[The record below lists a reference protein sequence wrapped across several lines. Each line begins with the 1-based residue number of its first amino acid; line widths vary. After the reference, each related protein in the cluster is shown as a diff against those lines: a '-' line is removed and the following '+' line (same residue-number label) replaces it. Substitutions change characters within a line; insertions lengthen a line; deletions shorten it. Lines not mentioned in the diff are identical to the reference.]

1 MLISCCDDSSNCF
14 GFDFFVVGKIV
25 YIFFVVKKR
34 KKFLVSFEMVL
45 KLYDILRF
53 EKSIW
58 IWELDFFENIFLKFI
73 LEVVVFVISSCFYF

>member
-1 MLISCCDDSSNCF
+1 MLISCFDDSSNCF

-25 YIFFVVKKR
+25 YIFFVVIKG

-53 EKSIW
+53 EKKVI
-58 IWELDFFENIFLKFI
+58 EYENWIFLKI
-73 LEVVVFVISSCFYF
+73 YF